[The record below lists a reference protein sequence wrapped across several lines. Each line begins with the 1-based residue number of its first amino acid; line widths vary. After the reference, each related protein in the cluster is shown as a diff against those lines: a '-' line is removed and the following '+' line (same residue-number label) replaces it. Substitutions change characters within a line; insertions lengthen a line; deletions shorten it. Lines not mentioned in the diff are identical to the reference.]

1 MAIAGLPSVGVRP
14 ALGNA
19 QASSNGAPNVL
30 PITWLPNDPNDE
42 TAGIIK
48 KALEIAKRANLT
60 GQDSSSQNSP
70 GPGPSQSTHTAAP
83 DLQLIQQNL
92 QMNFKMDH
100 PDASAINQQRM
111 QLEWDAMQL
120 NKKMNDLEL
129 AASQQSMMLHQRA
142 IEVANMEQSSRHQ
155 AIEQILRVECQ
166 V

>member
-1 MAIAGLPSVGVRP
+1 MAIADLPAVGVRP
-14 ALGNA
+14 TPGNA
-19 QASSNGAPNVL
+19 QASSSGAPNVL

-48 KALEIAKRANLT
+48 KALEIANRANLT
-60 GQDSSSQNSP
+60 GQGSSSQNSP

-100 PDASAINQQRM
+100 PDTSAINQQRM

-120 NKKMNDLEL
+120 SKKMNDLEL
-129 AASQQSMMLHQRA
+129 AASQ
-142 IEVANMEQSSRHQ
+142 
-155 AIEQILRVECQ
+155 
-166 V
+166 